1 MQCECPYPLVDIV
14 RTLTQFEAY
23 SAECENRNDE
33 DAGLHAKLR
42 RTTSAAR
49 GIFGRALIEVAEY
62 EGIALPADL
71 QSRQS

>member
-1 MQCECPYPLVDIV
+1 MDIV

-49 GIFGRALIEVAEY
+49 GIFERALIEVAEY